1 MAASV
6 VSRVGGL
13 GALTAA
19 GQLIIIGTLPLYSRI
34 FDPGTYGEYVIFIGA
49 YTVVSVLAGVR
60 YDSAIVLPR
69 REAVALSLSLLVVLI
84 AVVVAGLVAI
94 ATLAGSKLG
103 LAVGGRAF
111 LAKDFGYGLAVA
123 TVLGALQ
130 RCLSSWC
137 VRRGRF
143 LTIGWAQLVLCL
155 ATVIAQLSL
164 TRVLPALPA
173 LIWGY
178 AAALACQTLCLYAG
192 QRTAVSSAWKLSGA
206 VRAMRLAARKYR
218 RFPTYMVGYALAS
231 SARDRLLQIM
241 IGIGAGTAAVGRFGL
256 AYRVTFAP
264 NSLIYSA
271 VSPVFYGIAS
281 RGARVMVGRF
291 AAALVEALF
300 VVLVV
305 PYVAFAVEASA
316 LTDAVLAERW
326 RGTGPYLTALAG
338 PALLL
343 AATCWLDRAFDSFR
357 RQRVALLLEASF
369 TVVAVTLVGW
379 LSRVIDPV
387 AVTWVFAVLA
397 FGYYWI
403 YFLVTFVACGFDLAQ
418 FRHACLTGVAV
429 LAVALLLGILV
440 HQTLRLGWR
449 LPAYAAV
456 MAAVL
461 VYWIRLRG
469 GADTL
474 RMLLQSRV
482 ESTAR

>member
-34 FDPGTYGEYVIFIGA
+34 FDPGIYGEYVVFVGA
-49 YTVVSVLAGVR
+49 FTVVSVLAGLR

-69 REAVALSLSLLVVLI
+69 RDTIALSLSLLVVMI
-84 AVVVAGLVAI
+84 ALAVAGVVAL
-94 ATLAGSKLG
+94 ATVTSSQLG
-103 LAVGGRAF
+103 LAVGSRAF

-130 RCLSSWC
+130 RCLTSWC

-143 LTIGWAQLVLCL
+143 LTIGWAQFVFCL
-155 ATVIAQLSL
+155 TTVIAQLSL
-164 TRVLPALPA
+164 IAVMAPLAA

-178 AAALACQTLCLYAG
+178 TAALTFQILSLGAG
-192 QRTAVSSAWKLSGA
+192 QRTAVPVAWAPVGA
-206 VRAMRLAARKYR
+206 VRGMRIAARKYR

-231 SARDRLLQIM
+231 SARDRLLQIV

-256 AYRVTFAP
+256 AYRVAFAP

-281 RGARVMVGRF
+281 RGTRVAVGRF

-300 VVLVV
+300 VVLVI
-305 PYVAFAVEASA
+305 PYVAFAVEASS
-316 LTDAVLAERW
+316 LTDAVLAEKW
-326 RGTGPYLTALAG
+326 RGTG

-357 RQRVALLLEASF
+357 RQHVAFLLEASF
-369 TVVAVTLVGW
+369 TVVAITLVAC
-379 LSRVIDPV
+379 LARLIDPV

-397 FGYYWI
+397 FSYYWI

-418 FRHACLTGVAV
+418 FRHACLSGT
-429 LAVALLLGILV
+429 VALAMALAFGILV
-440 HQTLRLGWR
+440 HQTLPLTWR
-449 LPAYAAV
+449 IPAYAAG
-456 MAAVL
+456 MAAVI
-461 VYWIRLRG
+461 VAWLRFRA
-469 GADTL
+469 GADML
-474 RMLLQSRV
+474 RMLVQSRV
-482 ESTAR
+482 PGAPR

>member
-34 FDPGTYGEYVIFIGA
+34 FDPGTYGEYVIFVGA

-69 REAVALSLSLLVVLI
+69 RDAIALSLSLLVVLI
-84 AVVVAGLVAI
+84 AWWWPAWSRSRRWRDRNSDWRWVAA
-94 ATLAGSKLG
+94 
-103 LAVGGRAF
+103 RF

-143 LTIGWAQLVLCL
+143 LTIGWAQFVFCL
-155 ATVIAQLSL
+155 TTVIAQLSL
-164 TRVLPALPA
+164 IAVCGRWPA

-178 AAALACQTLCLYAG
+178 AAALALQTLCLAAG
-192 QRTAVSSAWKLSGA
+192 QRSARCPAAWMPAGA
-206 VRAMRLAARKYR
+206 VRGMRIAARKYR

-231 SARDRLLQIM
+231 SARDRLMQIM

-256 AYRVTFAP
+256 AYRVSFAP

-281 RGARVMVGRF
+281 RGTRVAVGRF

-316 LTDAVLAERW
+316 LTDAVLADKW

-357 RQRVALLLEASF
+357 RQRVAFLLEASF

-379 LSRVIDPV
+379 LSR
-387 AVTWVFAVLA
+387 
-397 FGYYWI
+397 
-403 YFLVTFVACGFDLAQ
+403 
-418 FRHACLTGVAV
+418 
-429 LAVALLLGILV
+429 
-440 HQTLRLGWR
+440 
-449 LPAYAAV
+449 AY
-456 MAAVL
+456 
-461 VYWIRLRG
+461 
-469 GADTL
+469 
-474 RMLLQSRV
+474 
-482 ESTAR
+482 

>member
-123 TVLGALQ
+123 TV
-130 RCLSSWC
+130 
-137 VRRGRF
+137 
-143 LTIGWAQLVLCL
+143 
-155 ATVIAQLSL
+155 IAQLSL

-192 QRTAVSSAWKLSGA
+192 QRTAVSSAWKLAGA

-357 RQRVALLLEASF
+357 RQRVAFLLEASF

-461 VYWIRLRG
+461 VYWNRLRG